1 MNTLTLT
8 IRNFAI
14 TLIALCV
21 ITIVLHFVYAFI
33 DYNNQSLS
41 FLVKKTAKVQD
52 ENFNGLKFRNKQ
64 IGELEIKPTIIQAII
79 LEDGM
84 FNDGGAT
91 MFFYL
96 ISCLI
101 VLKTIK
107 NKVITL
113 ESLTEKNIAKIVWV
127 AAGLFFA
134 LYFLIR
140 ILLNEY
146 VDTLTMG
153 QFKHDDNL
161 RAYLGFAVLG
171 FVIFNAIYGLIGYTK
186 KLKQENDLTI

>member
-8 IRNFAI
+8 IRNSAI
-14 TLIALCV
+14 TLIALCI
-21 ITIVLHFVYAFI
+21 ITVVVHFVYAFI

-52 ENFNGLKFRNKQ
+52 ENFNGLKFKNKQ

-96 ISCLI
+96 ISSLI
-101 VLKTIK
+101 VLKKIK

-113 ESLTEKNIAKIVWV
+113 ESLTEKNIVKIVWV

-161 RAYLGFAVLG
+161 RAFPGFAVLG